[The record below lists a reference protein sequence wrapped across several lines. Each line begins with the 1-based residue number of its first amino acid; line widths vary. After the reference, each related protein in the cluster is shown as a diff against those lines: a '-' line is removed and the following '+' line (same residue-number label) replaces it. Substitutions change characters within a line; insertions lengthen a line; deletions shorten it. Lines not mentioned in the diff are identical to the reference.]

1 MKHWIP
7 ALITLPLMSCVVQPG
22 QPTVVGPAPP
32 PVAGGPV
39 QAGCTL
45 AGNALQGHAPGMSYV
60 VNCPANCAASGRSIW
75 GSGPYTADSALCV
88 AAAHAGAIADAQG
101 GTFQV
106 VFDQGQ
112 PAYRGSVQN
121 NVKSSDYGSYS
132 ESYWVRTE
140 AGTAPQAT
148 AAAPQGAPQVAQIGC
163 TFVANQLVNRA
174 PGMTYRVDC
183 PAGCSATPRTIW
195 GTDTYTAD
203 SAVCTAALHAG
214 IITDRGGQLT
224 VTIAPGQPA
233 YRGSTR
239 NGVRSSDYGSYGE
252 SYTVSR

>member
-1 MKHWIP
+1 MKLSTSIFL
-7 ALITLPLMSCVVQPG
+7 AMAVMSCVVQPA
-22 QPTVVGPAPP
+22 PVGPVPVGPP
-32 PVAGGPV
+32 GTAGGPV
-39 QAGCTL
+39 QAGCTMS
-45 AGNALQGHAPGMSYV
+45 GNELRGHAPGMTYLI
-60 VNCPANCAASGRSIW
+60 NCPANCASTGRTIW

-121 NVKSSDYGSYS
+121 NVNSSDYGSYG
-132 ESYWVRTE
+132 ESYWVRLE
-140 AGTAPQAT
+140 NGAGPVAGPVAPMSAPQI
-148 AAAPQGAPQVAQIGC
+148 AQIGC
-163 TFVANQLVNRA
+163 TFVANQLRNHA
-174 PGMTYRVDC
+174 PGMNYRVEC
-183 PAGCSATPRTIW
+183 PAGCAATPRTVW

-203 SAVCTAALHAG
+203 SAVCTAAIHAG
-214 IITDRGGQLT
+214 VVTGRGGQLT
-224 VTIAPGQPA
+224 VTIIPGQPA

-252 SYTVSR
+252 SYALSR